1 MAKKMSSSTSVKQ
14 PPKLLNKI
22 STAILVEK
30 LWIVAAL
37 VLGAAEPIIVKYGY
51 RGALEPIKFFLIRNL
66 IGGLVL
72 LPVFLYFNKR
82 FPSDL
87 QLLKRVIP
95 IAVLLMTTALCTI
108 LALRNLSA
116 ITVLTIVTT
125 TPALVALIN
134 QKLGRDILGKQ
145 FWLGFA
151 LCFAGVILSMP
162 LGESFSGDWIGAIA
176 VFVAIFSSSF
186 YRVKMDEI
194 TRDHNSIYISAY
206 CFVILGLLSIIGLPY
221 ALAFMPSNG
230 TITAHDLGYGVVV
243 GICAALA
250 NIAFIKALSL
260 VGSTRISIITMIQRP
275 ALLLIVALILREMP
289 TWLQGIGIAFV
300 IIGMNFAKVKRA
312 VIPITNV
319 AEKDINS
326 Y

>member
-1 MAKKMSSSTSVKQ
+1 MAKEMPSSTCVKQ
-14 PPKLLNKI
+14 PQKFFNKI
-22 STAILVEK
+22 SAESLVEK

-37 VLGAAEPIIVKYGY
+37 GFGAAEPIIVKYGY
-51 RGALEPIKFFLIRNL
+51 RGELEPIKFFLIRNI

-82 FPSDL
+82 LPSNL
-87 QLLKRVIP
+87 QLLKRVVP
-95 IAVLLMTTALCTI
+95 IALLLMTTALCTI

-134 QKLGRDILGKQ
+134 QKLGRDILGNK

-151 LCFAGVILSMP
+151 LCFTGVILSMP
-162 LGESFSGDWIGAIA
+162 LGESFSGDWLGAIA

-206 CFVILGLLSIIGLPY
+206 CFIILGILSLIGLPSV
-221 ALAFMPSNG
+221 LAFMPSAG
-230 TITAHDLGYGVVV
+230 AITTHVLGYGVVV

-260 VGSTRISIITMIQRP
+260 VGATRISIITMIQRP
-275 ALLLIVALILREMP
+275 ALLLIVALILHEIP
-289 TWLQGIGIAFV
+289 TWIQAIGIAFV
-300 IIGMNFAKVKRA
+300 VIGINFAKVKRA
-312 VIPITNV
+312 AIQSH
-319 AEKDINS
+319 E
-326 Y
+326 

>member
-1 MAKKMSSSTSVKQ
+1 MAQKMSSSTCVKQ
-14 PPKLLNKI
+14 PRKFLNKF
-22 STAILVEK
+22 STESLVEK

-51 RGALEPIKFFLIRNL
+51 RGALEPIRFFLIRN
-66 IGGLVL
+66 IMGGLVL
-72 LPVFLYFNKR
+72 APVFFYFIKR
-82 FPSDL
+82 SPGNL
-87 QLLKRVIP
+87 QLLRRVIP

-134 QKLGRDILGKQ
+134 QKLGRDILGKK
-145 FWLGFA
+145 FWLGFS

-162 LGESFSGDWIGAIA
+162 FGESFSGDWVGATA

-194 TRDHNSIYISAY
+194 TRDHNSIYISTY
-206 CFVILGLLSIIGLPY
+206 CFIILGIISFLVLSSMF
-221 ALAFMPSNG
+221 AFSPSAM
-230 TITAHDLGYGVVV
+230 TITQHDLGYGIVV
-243 GICAALA
+243 GICAAIA

-260 VGSTRISIITMIQRP
+260 VGATRISVITMIQRP
-275 ALLLIVALILREMP
+275 ALILIAALILQEMP
-289 TWLQGIGIAFV
+289 TWIQAIGIALV
-300 IIGMNFAKVKRA
+300 VVGINFAKVKRA
-312 VIPITNV
+312 AITS
-319 AEKDINS
+319 A
-326 Y
+326 